1 MIARW
6 PSSHF
11 RRAITDN
18 GGQGNADRKIFGADS
33 GSSPRQPEKALTS
46 GDLCIVAAVLCEPL
60 SLGRCRDRP
69 GTANIRRSDMSAC
82 EPVHLHVRIFS
93 APIFFRAR
101 IFSAQGTHLCDSS
114 HIATTAARLLQGH
127 GRAVGHRG
135 RLAVVFSAESS
146 AKMPESSKSGTCSPV
161 PKNSAP
167 MRQNAG
173 SSRATSAIS
182 SSSASM
188 KSWRASGWNSPSR
201 PNARAGTNRRAVRQ
215 DLIR

>member
-101 IFSAQGTHLCDSS
+101 IFSAQGTHLCDGS

-146 AKMPESSKSGTCSPV
+146 GKCPSCRRVVHAVPFRRIPRPCGRMPGAREPR
-161 PKNSAP
+161 P
-167 MRQNAG
+167 R
-173 SSRATSAIS
+173 SRAQA
-182 SSSASM
+182 
-188 KSWRASGWNSPSR
+188 P
-201 PNARAGTNRRAVRQ
+201 V
-215 DLIR
+215 